1 MRWDALLAL
10 ATAHEL
16 NHALAGGRVQALL
29 LDREARKLLLYG
41 REWTLAMELHPLHG
55 WVSLLPAQEPLP
67 EARRLPARLRGV
79 VAPTDESALVFH
91 LQRIRGGGEGADLVV
106 ELWGNRWNAILVGS
120 TSRIIRHVLLPR
132 EEPTRKL
139 RPGLPY
145 TPLPP
150 TRRQVDVT
158 SVSRREWNE
167 FQGNPRALVQTLA
180 YTSSMNRDRYL
191 EEEDGPH
198 HWASDRSPNQ
208 WTPGV
213 LDKGDGQGG
222 QPYPVPLPGA
232 RFRRTETL
240 LDAFHMCRREA
251 DGDVPARAALGLSS
265 GMVAAARKQA
275 QRAERRA
282 AGLKRQLDEAPD
294 PGILRGVG
302 DLILARFHL
311 VLRGT
316 EQVTLPDFEGGEQV
330 VALDPTLA
338 PQDNAEKYY
347 QEAARAAR
355 ARDTLPGSIQAA
367 ESQWKGWRDL
377 LTAVEAGEQSPTHLA
392 EALDKATGSSW
403 RNVQT
408 SGKAREGPGGGKLG
422 PTLPYRIF
430 RTSGGLEVRVGRGGR
445 ENDDLTFH
453 HSAPDDIWLHARHT
467 QGAHVILRWA
477 RSDNPP
483 ARDLL
488 EAASLAA
495 HFSRARSSGSVP
507 VDWTRRKHVRK
518 PRKSPPGRVT
528 PQQVKTV
535 MAEPDAALVERLTPD
550 EITPPSPS
558 PPPTN

>member
-16 NHALAGGRVQALL
+16 HHALAGGRVQALL

-55 WVSLLPAQEPLP
+55 WVSLLPPQEPLP

-91 LQRIRGGGEGADLVV
+91 LQRVRKGGEGADLVV

-120 TSRIIRHVLLPR
+120 RSRTIRHVLLPR
-132 EEPTRKL
+132 DESTRQL

-145 TPLPP
+145 APLPP
-150 TRRQVDVT
+150 TGRRVDVA
-158 SVSRREWNE
+158 SVSRQEWGELRED
-167 FQGNPRALVQTLA
+167 PRALVQTLA
-180 YTSSMNRDRYL
+180 YTSSLNRGRYL
-191 EEEDGPH
+191 EERDGQDL
-198 HWASDRSPNQ
+198 WASDRSPDQ
-208 WTPGV
+208 WSPGV
-213 LDKGDGQGG
+213 LDKGDGKGG
-222 QPYPVPLPGA
+222 QPYPVPLPGFQIRA
-232 RFRRTETL
+232 TESL
-240 LDAFHMCRREA
+240 LDAFLIARRDA
-251 DGDVPARAALGLSS
+251 DEDLPARDALGLSS

-275 QRAERRA
+275 ERAERRA
-282 AGLKRQLDEAPD
+282 AGLRRQLEEAPD
-294 PGILRGVG
+294 PATLRAVG

-311 VLRGT
+311 VPRGA
-316 EQVTLPDFEGGEQV
+316 EEVTLPDFLGGEQV

-338 PQDNAEKYY
+338 PQENAERYY

-355 ARDTLPGSIQAA
+355 ARDVLPASIQAA
-367 ESQWKGWRDL
+367 VLQWKGWKDL

-392 EALDKATGSSW
+392 EALDKAVGSSW
-403 RNVQT
+403 RKVGT
-408 SGKAREGPGGGKLG
+408 AGKGEGASGGKPG
-422 PTLPYRIF
+422 PTLPYRTF

-453 HSAPDDIWLHARHT
+453 YSAPDDIWLHARHT
-467 QGAHVILRWA
+467 QGAHVILRWNG
-477 RSDNPP
+477 SDNPP
-483 ARDLL
+483 GRDLL

-495 HFSRARSSGSVP
+495 YFSRARSSGSVP

-518 PRKSPPGRVT
+518 PRKSPPGLVA
-528 PQQVKTV
+528 PQRVKTLL
-535 MAEPDAALVERLTPD
+535 AEPDAALVERLTPD

-558 PPPTN
+558 PPPAS